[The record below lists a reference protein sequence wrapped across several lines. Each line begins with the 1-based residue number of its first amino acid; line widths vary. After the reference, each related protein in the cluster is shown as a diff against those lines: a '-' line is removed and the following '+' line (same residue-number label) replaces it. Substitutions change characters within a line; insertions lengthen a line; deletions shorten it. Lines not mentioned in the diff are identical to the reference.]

1 MVLNSSITHMHEWM
15 CACPNSHNSIHAGS
29 ACTDTSN
36 SRARVRG
43 VRSRTSWTISRVR
56 LRIGSG
62 FGPCAL
68 RLCAERL
75 GPIAEAVITKAPCNA
90 WRVAL
95 GFMLRHSIAIE
106 DARRRVDVEFRETS
120 VECDYSCTNTIE
132 FFGKPVYYP
141 SC

>member
-1 MVLNSSITHMHEWM
+1 MPAAPARTRR
-15 CACPNSHNSIHAGS
+15 
-29 ACTDTSN
+29 T
-36 SRARVRG
+36 RARVRG

-75 GPIAEAVITKAPCNA
+75 GPIAEAVIMKAPCNA
-90 WRVAL
+90 RRVAL

-106 DARRRVDVEFRETS
+106 DEWMPEWNFQHLTEQ
-120 VECDYSCTNTIE
+120 N
-132 FFGKPVYYP
+132 
-141 SC
+141 